1 MMITLLLSVIIIMDH
16 LEVWHI
22 FAFTTLWGLS
32 YPIHDPCRTSLLSS
46 LVPNKLLVNAFALT
60 SLGFGFT
67 RLTVPVL
74 GGVLLATSGAGIALL
89 GEAIALLIASVL
101 ILRLN
106 YTTSSSIKIYPSSYP
121 SALLETIRYI
131 KNTPYLL
138 FVIMLS
144 GIQWVVVAP
153 FTIGLM
159 PVYAV
164 EVFNVGPTGLGTL
177 LTTMGIGS
185 AIATLILATL
195 DIHKKGPLIL
205 ACIAVTIIALTL
217 YSQSSSIGIAIL
229 WLIIIGGAFMVINTI
244 THATAQSLSDDQ
256 FRGRVSGF
264 TWAMS
269 GLFPIG
275 GLLSG
280 IMAKYLGAS
289 GATLIGAG
297 ILLSI
302 LITIILCN
310 KTIWRF

>member
-1 MMITLLLSVIIIMDH
+1 M
-16 LEVWHI
+16 
-22 FAFTTLWGLS
+22 
-32 YPIHDPCRTSLLSS
+32 
-46 LVPNKLLVNAFALT
+46 
-60 SLGFGFT
+60 
-67 RLTVPVL
+67 
-74 GGVLLATSGAGIALL
+74 
-89 GEAIALLIASVL
+89 
-101 ILRLN
+101 
-106 YTTSSSIKIYPSSYP
+106 
-121 SALLETIRYI
+121 ETIRYI

-138 FVIMLS
+138 FVIILS
-144 GIQWVVVAP
+144 GIPWVIVAP
-153 FTIGLM
+153 FTIGLA

-164 EVFNVGPTGLGTL
+164 EVFDVGPTGLGTL
-177 LTTMGIGS
+177 LTAMGIGS
-185 AIATLILATL
+185 VVATLILATL

-205 ACIAVTIIALTL
+205 ACIAVTIIALTV
-217 YSQSSSIGIAIL
+217 YSQTSSIGIAIPC
-229 WLIIIGGAFMVINTI
+229 LIMASGAMMVTTTT

-280 IMAKYLGAS
+280 ILAEYLSAS

-302 LITIILCN
+302 FIIIILCN